1 LRTISSKLSWK
12 IYSLKALARGEIAR
26 LGKEALEVQNLG
38 GAQMGTGYGLRA
50 YWASGQMI
58 WKKLFR
64 SDGVHGRR
72 IRAQR

>member
-1 LRTISSKLSWK
+1 
-12 IYSLKALARGEIAR
+12 
-26 LGKEALEVQNLG
+26 VQNLG